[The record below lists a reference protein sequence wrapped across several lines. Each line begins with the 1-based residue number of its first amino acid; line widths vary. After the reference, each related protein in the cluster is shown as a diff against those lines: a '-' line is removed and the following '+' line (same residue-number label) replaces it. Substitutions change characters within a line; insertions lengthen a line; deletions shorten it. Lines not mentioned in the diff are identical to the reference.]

1 MLLCMCRALGYAGNE
16 FRLELILPASFMVR
30 QQAVWHWLRR
40 SESTK
45 AFFPGHSPAADIV
58 SVKEA
63 LQSAVA
69 PALSAVLGKTLQQ
82 GAPLTH
88 PL

>member
-1 MLLCMCRALGYAGNE
+1 
-16 FRLELILPASFMVR
+16 MVR
-30 QQAVWHWLRR
+30 QQAVWHWLRK

-82 GAPLTH
+82 GAPLKD